1 MQCTPVEIKEKLLK
15 ALDEDNNVVDM
26 AGVLAVITVLET
38 YPITRE
44 ALEQTRIGRTV
55 NELRRKTSNDQ
66 LAKRAKKLVRNWQKL
81 ISATPQSDH
90 GPVNGDKDNG
100 ETIARKHTQWSSLQ
114 GGDASSCPNSPAFPQ
129 KLVSPALN
137 RVNAQNASVRSSP
150 SKSHSVKPTTPN
162 LQLSQRIKS
171 KPSTPKLPQS
181 PATFNSKPNTPNQ
194 QLQQRGRSKPNT
206 PNLPQNS
213 KMGQSPNLIR
223 TDSPKYCLNQK
234 IVNSP
239 KVSINS
245 PKVSINSPKVS
256 INSPKVSI
264 NSPKVSINSSKVSI
278 NSSKVAVLENSSRAA
293 SPSGSIE
300 SSLGRPLTPSECGS
314 TSRPLTP
321 QSVCNGPEQSGGR
334 LPRNLSHESLSNSS
348 IHNNTEERHQNSS
361 NHSSD
366 VPLVS
371 KTVSPPK
378 AIKATKPDQSLN
390 VKTNVANKKRSR
402 EDVNGSGHPSKIA
415 RMQNS
420 DNCSGSYKKAMNGS
434 LQSTLSSI
442 DASLSEIGHSPS
454 ASTPDGKGSFS
465 NKRNVN
471 LLLKTDTTPK
481 VTSEKATLSGKTP
494 KVKTTAQLI
503 ADLQA
508 KSGSAALGRSVIRD
522 IETNQIHKESDV
534 PDSVLPPGVGK
545 KRRLKPDTSTPI
557 RSHLTLSKTK
567 TELVEKFLQTSV
579 TPNKY
584 EINKEESPYTPGKYD
599 SSLEVDVTNSSGGD
613 TSFRPAE
620 VKQVELADTESNSV
634 PTEERV
640 KPLTLEEAYNLLP
653 PIDYD
658 NVYTEDAED
667 VSEPIPVE
675 GVSVS
680 DQDVHRVL
688 EEQWEGV
695 NGVRNTYG
703 SWCDWTQTMS
713 SSSYNG
719 DVLHILP
726 YVLIDE

>member
-55 NELRRKTSNDQ
+55 NELRRKTTNDQ

-81 ISATPQSDH
+81 ISATPQSDNCT
-90 GPVNGDKDNG
+90 VNGDRDNG
-100 ETIARKHTQWSSLQ
+100 ERLAGKHSQLSSLQ
-114 GGDASSCPNSPAFPQ
+114 GSDSSSCPNSPAFSQ
-129 KLVSPALN
+129 KLVSPALT

-150 SKSHSVKPTTPN
+150 SQSHTVGVKPTTPN
-162 LQLSQRIKS
+162 LQLSQRNKS
-171 KPSTPKLPQS
+171 KPGTPKLPQS
-181 PATFNSKPNTPNQ
+181 LATFNSKPNTPNQ
-194 QLQQRGRSKPNT
+194 QLQQQRGRNKPNT

-213 KMGQSPNLIR
+213 KMGQSPNLR

-234 IVNSP
+234 SVNSPKVSVNSPKIPVNSP
-239 KVSINS
+239 KVSI
-245 PKVSINSPKVS
+245 
-256 INSPKVSI
+256 
-264 NSPKVSINSSKVSI
+264 
-278 NSSKVAVLENSSRAA
+278 LENSIRVA
-293 SPSGSIE
+293 SPSGSTE

-314 TSRPLTP
+314 TSRPQTP
-321 QSVCNGPEQSGGR
+321 QSVSNGPDQSGGR
-334 LPRNLSHESLSNSS
+334 LPRNLSHENLSNSS
-348 IHNNTEERHQNSS
+348 THNNITEERHQNSS

-371 KTVSPPK
+371 QTVSPSK
-378 AIKATKPDQSLN
+378 ASKAAKPDQSLN

-402 EDVNGSGHPSKIA
+402 EDVNGSGQPSKIA

-434 LQSTLSSI
+434 LQTSLSSI
-442 DASLSEIGHSPS
+442 DANLSDIGHSTY
-454 ASTPDGKGSFS
+454 ASTPDGKSSFS
-465 NKRNVN
+465 YKRNVN
-471 LLLKTDTTPK
+471 LSVKTETTPK

-508 KSGSAALGRSVIRD
+508 KSGSAALGSSVIRE

-557 RSHLTLSKTK
+557 RSHLTLSRTK
-567 TELVEKFLQTSV
+567 TELVEKFLETSV
-579 TPNKY
+579 TPNTTEDLSPFKY
-584 EINKEESPYTPGKYD
+584 DINKAESPYTPGKYD

-620 VKQVELADTESNSV
+620 VKAVEHADTESSNNV
-634 PTEERV
+634 PLVEHT

-658 NVYTEDAED
+658 NVWTDDTQD
-667 VSEPIPVE
+667 VSESIPME
-675 GVSVS
+675 SESVS
-680 DQDVHRVL
+680 DQDVQRVL
-688 EEQWEGV
+688 GEEWAGV
-695 NGVRNTYG
+695 NGVYNTYG
-703 SWCDWTQTMS
+703 RWCDWTQTMS

-726 YVLIDE
+726 YVLIDD